1 MQVRTTWVVVLVLVV
16 LAACA
21 GDAGDE
27 TEVAVSNAGTAS
39 IDAVVSDG
47 ETELRFMGVAA
58 NTTSTFQAATF
69 GSLSALTV
77 SVGNVTSMIALT
89 EGRSN
94 VVNIGADGRVSG
106 VAVRISSGNE
116 GGAAW

>member
-1 MQVRTTWVVVLVLVV
+1 MQVRATWVVALVLFV

-21 GDAGDE
+21 GDAEED

-47 ETELRFMGVAA
+47 ETELRFVSVAA
-58 NTTSTFQAATF
+58 NTTSTFQTATF
-69 GSLSALTV
+69 GSLSGLTV
-77 SVGNVTSMIALT
+77 SVGNVSSTIALT
-89 EGRSN
+89 EGRGN

-106 VAVRISSGNE
+106 VVVRISSGSE
-116 GGAAW
+116 GGGAW

>member
-1 MQVRTTWVVVLVLVV
+1 MQVRTTWVVALVLFV

-21 GDAGDE
+21 GDAEDE

-47 ETELRFMGVAA
+47 EAELSFASVAA
-58 NTTSTFQAATF
+58 NTTSSFQVANF
-69 GSLSALTV
+69 GSLSGLTV
-77 SVGNVTSMIALT
+77 SVGNVTSTISLT

-94 VVNIGADGRVSG
+94 VVNVGADGKVSG
-106 VAVRISSGNE
+106 VVVRVSTGSE
-116 GGAAW
+116 SGGAW